1 MFGVGEY
8 VVYGNDGVCKVD
20 AVGSLNM
27 DGRQTEKQYYTLL
40 PVYFGGTKVY
50 CPVESEK
57 VVLRRI
63 LSREETDQLIREIP
77 SMKPLEVSDE
87 RARENVY
94 KSALKTCDC
103 HELVR
108 LIKTVH
114 SRREK
119 RLSGG
124 KKVTAV
130 DEKYFRV
137 AEDQLYGELAIPL
150 AIDRSEVRRYI
161 SEQIEKEETES
172 SE

>member
-20 AVGSLNM
+20 AVGALNV
-27 DGRQTEKQYYTLL
+27 DGRENDKQYYTLL
-40 PVYFGGTKVY
+40 PVYPGGTRVY
-50 CPVESEK
+50 CPVGNDK
-57 VVLRRI
+57 VVMRRI
-63 LSREETDQLIREIP
+63 LSREETDQLIRDIP
-77 SMKPLEVSDE
+77 EMPVLEVPDE
-87 RARENVY
+87 RARENIY
-94 KSALKTCDC
+94 RTALKTCDC

-114 SRREK
+114 LRRET
-119 RLSGG
+119 RLSRG

-161 SEQIEKEETES
+161 TEQIRES
-172 SE
+172 SEKPMR